1 MPPSSHRT
9 CRPAAILA
17 RREFPPRLDAPSSD
31 GCGSGRLRA
40 GLNDAGWRVH
50 RGNYAVFLEQVD
62 PITTSVGA
70 WRAGPEDEI
79 FVRSIRLTSL
89 INPFAFESSAV
100 GVQGRYGRCPLHA
113 TGALTF
119 TIGESSSA

>member
-1 MPPSSHRT
+1 M
-9 CRPAAILA
+9 
-17 RREFPPRLDAPSSD
+17 
-31 GCGSGRLRA
+31 
-40 GLNDAGWRVH
+40 H

-89 INPFAFESSAV
+89 IPFAFESTAV
-100 GVQGRYGRCPLHA
+100 GMQGRYGRCPLHA
-113 TGALTF
+113 TGTLAF
-119 TIGESSSA
+119 IIGKSSSA

>member
-1 MPPSSHRT
+1 M
-9 CRPAAILA
+9 
-17 RREFPPRLDAPSSD
+17 
-31 GCGSGRLRA
+31 
-40 GLNDAGWRVH
+40 H

-89 INPFAFESSAV
+89 VSPFAADSSAV
-100 GVQGRYGRCPLHA
+100 GV
-113 TGALTF
+113 
-119 TIGESSSA
+119 

>member
-1 MPPSSHRT
+1 MTPEEMVTCSLSAIGA
-9 CRPAAILA
+9 CRPTAILA

-79 FVRSIRLTSL
+79 FVRPIHFTHHLLGLTPVWCEGSVRSL
-89 INPFAFESSAV
+89 PAPRD
-100 GVQGRYGRCPLHA
+100 GRPDLHHR
-113 TGALTF
+113 
-119 TIGESSSA
+119 